1 MGKGEEATSGAA
13 AGINKPVCGLKLAA
27 VISESKCG
35 LSPLLFQRLMCMVGF
50 LPLDCFSPNAVVK
63 TDVEKGVS

>member
-1 MGKGEEATSGAA
+1 MGEGEEATSSAA
-13 AGINKPVCGLKLAA
+13 AGINKPVCELKLAA

-35 LSPLLFQRLMCMVGF
+35 LSPLLFQCLMCMVEF

-63 TDVEKGVS
+63 KNVEKVVS